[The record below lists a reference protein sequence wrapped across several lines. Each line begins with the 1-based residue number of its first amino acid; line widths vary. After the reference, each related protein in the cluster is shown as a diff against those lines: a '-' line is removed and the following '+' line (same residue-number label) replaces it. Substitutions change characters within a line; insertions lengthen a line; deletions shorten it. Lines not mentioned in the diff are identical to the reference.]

1 MRGGASPGHPRT
13 RSLVAVGDI
22 AQCPGNAAIT
32 AALVDGLPGTI
43 AALGDTVYENG
54 TPEEY
59 ATCYEPTW
67 GRHKARTRPAV
78 GNHEYRT
85 PGASGYFSYFGA
97 AAGEPGKG
105 YYSYTLGAWHVV
117 ALNTNC
123 AEIGGCE
130 PGSAQERWLRADLA
144 AHPARCTVA
153 YMHHPAFS
161 SGNTHGGSPSVRP
174 LLRALQDEG
183 VELIL
188 SGHDHD
194 YERFAPQTVEGA
206 ANPAGVRQFVVGT
219 GGASLREFAPQP
231 AAQQR
236 GADRGRLRRAVP
248 EAARDRIRLAVRAAA
263 RQFRGRCGH
272 RRLPLSA
279 ARWSGRLHR
288 EHPPATRQPH
298 LRRSPRHQGDSHM
311 PEAVIVDAVRTP
323 IGRAF
328 KGQLAGLR
336 PDDTGAFVVDSL
348 LERNPEVSPESVE
361 ELIAGCGLPQGLQAF
376 NIGRIM
382 VLLSE
387 RLPDSV
393 NGVTVSRYC
402 ASSLESIREA
412 ANAIRAGEGD
422 TYIAAGVEWVSRYNE
437 RQEAAG
443 VADQNEKLQGNNGQP
458 NAYIA
463 MGLTAENVADKWEVS
478 RADMDKYAQ
487 RSQELAVASQESG
500 FFDREIVPVTLPDGT
515 MVAKDEGPRASSTL
529 EKLAELKPAFR
540 EDGKVTAGN
549 SCPLNDGAAA
559 VLLMSDA
566 RAKELGLT
574 PRARIVASATAA
586 LEPELMGVAP
596 IGAIKKVLDRAG
608 MKIDDVDVVELNEAF
623 AAQVIPIMSEC
634 DIPLEKLNPH
644 GGAIALGHPFGMTGA
659 RIMTTLL
666 NGLETDDKTIGL
678 ETMCV
683 AGGQGH
689 AMIVERLN

>member
-1 MRGGASPGHPRT
+1 
-13 RSLVAVGDI
+13 
-22 AQCPGNAAIT
+22 
-32 AALVDGLPGTI
+32 
-43 AALGDTVYENG
+43 
-54 TPEEY
+54 
-59 ATCYEPTW
+59 
-67 GRHKARTRPAV
+67 
-78 GNHEYRT
+78 
-85 PGASGYFSYFGA
+85 
-97 AAGEPGKG
+97 
-105 YYSYTLGAWHVV
+105 
-117 ALNTNC
+117 
-123 AEIGGCE
+123 
-130 PGSAQERWLRADLA
+130 
-144 AHPARCTVA
+144 
-153 YMHHPAFS
+153 
-161 SGNTHGGSPSVRP
+161 
-174 LLRALQDEG
+174 
-183 VELIL
+183 
-188 SGHDHD
+188 
-194 YERFAPQTVEGA
+194 
-206 ANPAGVRQFVVGT
+206 
-219 GGASLREFAPQP
+219 
-231 AAQQR
+231 
-236 GADRGRLRRAVP
+236 
-248 EAARDRIRLAVRAAA
+248 
-263 RQFRGRCGH
+263 
-272 RRLPLSA
+272 
-279 ARWSGRLHR
+279 
-288 EHPPATRQPH
+288 
-298 LRRSPRHQGDSHM
+298 M

-328 KGQLAGLR
+328 KGALAGLR
-336 PDDTGAFVVDSL
+336 PDDTGAYVIDEL
-348 LERNPEVSPESVE
+348 LKRNPDVKPESVE
-361 ELIAGCGLPQGLQAF
+361 EVIAGCGLPQGLQAF

-387 RLPDSV
+387 QLPDSV

-402 ASSLESIREA
+402 ASSLEAIRA
-412 ANAIRAGEGD
+412 ASNAVRAGEGD

-443 VADQNEKLQGNNGQP
+443 VADQNEKLQGKDGRP
-458 NAYIA
+458 DAYIA

-487 RSQELAVASQESG
+487 RSQELAVAAQESG

-515 MVAKDEGPRASSTL
+515 VVARDEGPRASSTL

-559 VLLMSDA
+559 VLVMSDTK
-566 RAKELGLT
+566 AKELGLT

-666 NGLETDDKTIGL
+666 NDLESDDQAIGL

-683 AGGQGH
+683 AGGQGQ
-689 AMIVERLN
+689 ATIVERLN

>member
-1 MRGGASPGHPRT
+1 
-13 RSLVAVGDI
+13 
-22 AQCPGNAAIT
+22 
-32 AALVDGLPGTI
+32 
-43 AALGDTVYENG
+43 
-54 TPEEY
+54 
-59 ATCYEPTW
+59 
-67 GRHKARTRPAV
+67 
-78 GNHEYRT
+78 
-85 PGASGYFSYFGA
+85 
-97 AAGEPGKG
+97 
-105 YYSYTLGAWHVV
+105 
-117 ALNTNC
+117 
-123 AEIGGCE
+123 
-130 PGSAQERWLRADLA
+130 
-144 AHPARCTVA
+144 
-153 YMHHPAFS
+153 
-161 SGNTHGGSPSVRP
+161 
-174 LLRALQDEG
+174 
-183 VELIL
+183 
-188 SGHDHD
+188 
-194 YERFAPQTVEGA
+194 
-206 ANPAGVRQFVVGT
+206 
-219 GGASLREFAPQP
+219 
-231 AAQQR
+231 
-236 GADRGRLRRAVP
+236 
-248 EAARDRIRLAVRAAA
+248 
-263 RQFRGRCGH
+263 
-272 RRLPLSA
+272 
-279 ARWSGRLHR
+279 
-288 EHPPATRQPH
+288 
-298 LRRSPRHQGDSHM
+298 M

-336 PDDTGAFVVDSL
+336 PDDTGAFVIDQL
-348 LERNPEVSPESVE
+348 LERNPAVNPESVE
-361 ELIAGCGLPQGLQAF
+361 EVIAGCGLPQGLQAF
-376 NIGRIM
+376 NVGRIM

-387 RLPDSV
+387 QLPDTV

-402 ASSLESIREA
+402 ASSLEAIREA
-412 ANAIRAGEGD
+412 ANAVRAGEGD

-515 MVAKDEGPRASSTL
+515 VVGKDEGPRASSTL

-559 VLLMSDA
+559 VLIMSEA
-566 RAKELGLT
+566 RAKELGLQ
-574 PRARIVASATAA
+574 PRARIVAAATAA
-586 LEPELMGVAP
+586 LEPEIMGVAP

-634 DIPLEKLNPH
+634 NIPLEKMNPH

-666 NGLETDDKTIGL
+666 NDLESDDKTIGL

-683 AGGQGH
+683 AGGQGQ